1 MASVSIFWFILSIC
15 FSSSSSL
22 ELLPIY
28 FDSTH
33 IWDAYNVKGQ
43 SFKTAIEAACLLLR
57 IDDIVSGMKK
67 KQPPGAK
74 APSKPQVETEGD
86 ADNEQMIPEC
96 LSRARGYL
104 SLNEVLL

>member
-1 MASVSIFWFILSIC
+1 MY
-15 FSSSSSL
+15 SSSSL

-33 IWDAYNVKGQ
+33 VRGSAVVVIWDACNVKAQ

-86 ADNEQMIPEC
+86 ADNEQIIPEC

-104 SLNEVLL
+104 SLNEILL